1 MPYVYDFCT
10 TIKTMIS
17 YLPVSFLMCVSR
29 GFMVGKR
36 FPGDSHVLSCENL
49 YSIELILPLFI
60 YLIVLFYYLMILFPH
75 LVADCYDTSIP
86 ITMYLMFKLIF
97 FIEVL
102 LSLIDLCAGIL
113 FVLHMIWT
121 HLQIKSAFVFP
132 SSLLRVKYLLVLSW
146 TLKLQGSVQLKDVSC

>member
-10 TIKTMIS
+10 TMKTMNGFIS
-17 YLPVSFLMCVSR
+17 SYVFSDMFPR

-36 FPGDSHVLSCENL
+36 FSGDSHVLSCEKI

-60 YLIVLFYYLMILFPH
+60 YSIVLFYYLMILIPH

-102 LSLIDLCAGIL
+102 LSLIDLCSGIL
-113 FVLHMIWT
+113 FVLHVVWT

-132 SSLLRVKYLLVLSW
+132 SSLLEVKYSYLSVLS
-146 TLKLQGSVQLKDVSC
+146 